1 MILKR
6 NFGSPFSYHTY
17 FKSRHMKGFKR
28 RKTKARRLQQILH
41 KLLKRESSSMLMK
54 RLPKMSL
61 HQSRFML
68 AECIK
73 LLQQQNRQLHENYL
87 HEERNNRRLS
97 ILSRKLGRHRAHSIL
112 LKNAFNNFKSS
123 IYEHGCIENP
133 TIKSQL
139 KEVRML
145 TKGNIKE
152 VEDCI
157 RVTKDIIV
165 YKMGIL
171 KRKSRR
177 SKKNY
182 FERAIDQFYNIL
194 KIQQKIKTKININDV
209 TKKPKGPYEVP
220 SVQAQ
225 NRGSESEKFN
235 EKSDDRQ
242 VIGGIVSAWSND
254 SKNFKGSSSAYT
266 VFQTTSISKDLP
278 EFKDYHGKNTER
290 KMSLHGE
297 GSFERK
303 IKVIPYNDPK
313 KLKSKLNNNDIIKAA
328 KKLKNKRKCSERNL
342 SVKRGQ
348 KLHGYVKEN
357 LSIEPKELT
366 NNVRKTDKSVTA
378 NKLEKPTNPIAR
390 SKRKISR
397 VKMWLGSYKRPKR
410 KSKSS
415 KDAVLRNVHF
425 KNRSASYHNSINK
438 STGSNSSSGLKP
450 HPIIENKAKSDENI
464 TQSNMMLQPKP
475 FKIASNFNP
484 VKTKFWDSQKNRPPL
499 LKFNNTLSI
508 YRNTSIKSM
517 ENVVRNFNQPAMSQ
531 VASAIV
537 NRLHDAK
544 QITLDETRFHKQ
556 IDIRRISLN
565 SFLGRISKIKPGDQ
579 MNAVWHDLQE
589 KHKVWSANAKTP
601 EDAQKI
607 KKILKLRY
615 IHNVQKLLHNHLK
628 QLKNDFDG
636 GRLNRGART
645 SYMPTNSYDSLG
657 LFKKPSKIDTI
668 PNKTVHENF
677 IRLQMEIL
685 RSRIFDRDVIRM
697 ERMLM
702 AREVPLSEQ
711 DFEIFG
717 KYKYDP
723 DHYNILILSIGRPIS
738 DEKYE
743 EKLPILERNF
753 EFICNQLEVISRQRR
768 LENMQTKHDLQKAE
782 DEIVSKFSGE
792 SFTVDRIDFNETFLA
807 KRREV
812 WAAYIAKQAKTP
824 TEILLEAIRKQKRK
838 VQLAKK
844 AEEREKRL
852 KQVQQM
858 AKRKRSLSAM
868 YRAPRKTHRERQ
880 ATQNIQMEME
890 EAEQLEGRQ
899 SKSRCSATSL
909 CCRRCSRCGLIWSRR
924 CSEVSTEES
933 VEHNCPVT

>member
-1 MILKR
+1 MITKR

-17 FKSRHMKGFKR
+17 FNSRNMKGFKR
-28 RKTKARRLQQILH
+28 RKTKDRQLQQILH
-41 KLLKRESSSMLMK
+41 KLLKRESSSMK

-73 LLQQQNRQLHENYL
+73 LLQQQNRELHENYL
-87 HEERNNRRLS
+87 QEERNNRRLS
-97 ILSRKLGRHRAHSIL
+97 IISRKLRRHRAHSIL
-112 LKNAFNNFKSS
+112 LKNAFNNLKSS
-123 IYEHGCIENP
+123 LNEHGCNENP

-157 RVTKDIIV
+157 RVTKGIIV
-165 YKMGIL
+165 NKMGIL
-171 KRKSRR
+171 KRKTRR

-182 FERAIDQFYNIL
+182 FDRTIDQFYNKL
-194 KIQQKIKTKININDV
+194 KIQRKIKSKININDV

-225 NRGSESEKFN
+225 NRGLETEKFN
-235 EKSDDRQ
+235 EKSGERQ

-254 SKNFKGSSSAYT
+254 SKNFKGSSSGYI
-266 VFQTTSISKDLP
+266 VFQTTSISK
-278 EFKDYHGKNTER
+278 EFKDILEKNTER
-290 KMSLHGE
+290 KLSLHE
-297 GSFERK
+297 EESFERK
-303 IKVIPYNDPK
+303 IKGIPHNDPK
-313 KLKSKLNNNDIIKAA
+313 KPELNEYNEIETGT
-328 KKLKNKRKCSERNL
+328 KLKNKRKNPE
-342 SVKRGQ
+342 SVMSLKREQ
-348 KLHGYVKEN
+348 KLHGNVQEN
-357 LSIEPKELT
+357 LSIEPQELT
-366 NNVRKTDKSVTA
+366 NTEIKTDKSGTA
-378 NKLEKPTNPIAR
+378 RKIEKPTDPIAR
-390 SKRKISR
+390 SKRKVSK
-397 VKMWLGSYKRPKR
+397 VKMWLGSYKGPKR
-410 KSKSS
+410 RSKSS

-425 KNRSASYHNSINK
+425 KNRSASYPNSFNR
-438 STGSNSSSGLKP
+438 STFSNSLTGLKP
-450 HPIIENKAKSDENI
+450 HPIIENKAKSDKNI

-484 VKTKFWDSQKNRPPL
+484 VKTKFWDSQRNRPPL
-499 LKFNNTLSI
+499 SKFNNTSSI
-508 YRNTSIKSM
+508 YRNPSIKSM
-517 ENVVRNFNQPAMSQ
+517 ENVARNFNQSTMSQ

-537 NRLHDAK
+537 DRLHDAK

-556 IDIRRISLN
+556 IHIRRMSLN
-565 SFLGRISKIKPGDQ
+565 SFLGKISKIKPGDQ

-601 EDAQKI
+601 EDVQKI

-615 IHNVQKLLHNHLK
+615 IHNVQKLLHNHIK
-628 QLKNDFDG
+628 QLKNDLDG
-636 GRLNRGART
+636 GRFSRGART
-645 SYMPTNSYDSLG
+645 SYMPTHSYDSLG
-657 LFKKPSKIDTI
+657 LHKKTSKTDTI
-668 PNKTVHENF
+668 PNKNVHENF

-702 AREVPLSEQ
+702 AREVPLTET
-711 DFEIFG
+711 DFEIFER
-717 KYKYDP
+717 YKYDP

-753 EFICNQLEVISRQRR
+753 EFICNQLEIISRQRR
-768 LENMQTKHDLQKAE
+768 LENMQTKHGLQKAE
-782 DEIVSKFSGE
+782 EEIVSKFSGE
-792 SFTVDRIDFNETFLA
+792 SFIVDRIDFNETFLA

-838 VQLAKK
+838 AQLAKK
-844 AEEREKRL
+844 AEEREKRH

-858 AKRKRSLSAM
+858 PKRKRSLSAM
-868 YRAPRKTHRERQ
+868 YRAPRKTHRERL

-890 EAEQLEGRQ
+890 EAEELAGRQ
-899 SKSRCSATSL
+899 SKSRCPATSL
-909 CCRRCSRCGLIWSRR
+909 CCRRCSRCGLIWTRR

-933 VEHNCPVT
+933 VEHICPVNP